1 MEEQENP
8 NRFEL
13 IYELLNEIENN
24 QIAIVTIF
32 QNHHT
37 VTMKKLMKMQEHDE
51 IVDMVNQIFERRI
64 SRIEEALCKIEGKLG

>member
-1 MEEQENP
+1 MEEQGNP

-13 IYELLNEIENN
+13 IYELLN
-24 QIAIVTIF
+24 QITIVSMF

-64 SRIEEALCKIEGKLG
+64 SRIEEALCKIEGKIN

>member
-1 MEEQENP
+1 MEEQGNP

-24 QIAIVTIF
+24 QITIVSMF

-64 SRIEEALCKIEGKLG
+64 SRIEEALCKIEGKIN

>member
-1 MEEQENP
+1 MEEQGNP

-24 QIAIVTIF
+24 QITIVSMF

-37 VTMKKLMKMQEHDE
+37 VTMKKLMK
-51 IVDMVNQIFERRI
+51 IVL
-64 SRIEEALCKIEGKLG
+64 LCYIIIYMNLI